1 MKQEH
6 NFRNI
11 TLNDIHLTN
20 CIISSIRQKPNL
32 PDNMRVLEVGCGS
45 GTFLLYMIDIL
56 SKTFPIAPPN
66 IIRKEK
72 FLKPFVL
79 IDINAINITIIS
91 IKTVKKL
98 LIPRALEIGIII
110 LVSWANNLIK
120 PLLRKTI
127 AWTNEDGWIK
137 IEIFF
142 FLD

>member
-56 SKTFPIAPPN
+56 SKTFPEIS
-66 IIRKEK
+66 
-72 FLKPFVL
+72 L
-79 IDINAINITIIS
+79 IFM
-91 IKTVKKL
+91 L
-98 LIPRALEIGIII
+98 LMYMRA
-110 LVSWANNLIK
+110 S
-120 PLLRKTI
+120 
-127 AWTNEDGWIK
+127 
-137 IEIFF
+137 
-142 FLD
+142 